1 MGQPDPGKK
10 CRSGARPGAESAQ
23 VQILGRAEGTGC
35 SRGGAS
41 SDRNLNYVV
50 TQALGSLGP
59 SFLAQPDLL
68 QLDLGRVS
76 KGWRETQAGHPFP
89 PGTGGKRKLERMGER
104 QIPKKGRGGWCSLL
118 WAPPSLLPTPCWGG
132 SWPGRWLLFIP
143 APSLG
148 SCLRLGRPNPQ
159 LSSELF
165 FCLSLPPSI
174 LLSLNSVCFA
184 TFSP

>member
-1 MGQPDPGKK
+1 MGQPDSGKK
-10 CRSGARPGAESAQ
+10 CGSGARPGAESALVQ
-23 VQILGRAEGTGC
+23 VLGRAEGTGC

-59 SFLAQPDLL
+59 SFPAQPDLL
-68 QLDLGRVS
+68 QLDLGSVS

-89 PGTGGKRKLERMGER
+89 WGAGGKRKLERMGER

-132 SWPGRWLLFIP
+132 SWPGRWLL
-143 APSLG
+143 AG
-148 SCLRLGRPNPQ
+148 SFQ
-159 LSSELF
+159 
-165 FCLSLPPSI
+165 LPPSTPVYNWVGPI
-174 LLSLNSVCFA
+174 PSSVLSSSFV
-184 TFSP
+184 SPSLHPSQP

>member
-118 WAPPSLLPTPCWGG
+118 WAPPSLLPTP
-132 SWPGRWLLFIP
+132 
-143 APSLG
+143 SLG